1 MAKLSFY
8 NSAKGVTGSAYL
20 LETDSSKILLDCGLI
35 QGRHAEEKLNEEP
48 FPFEVKSLD
57 AVVLS
62 HAHLDHSGRIP
73 KLVKEGYRG
82 PVYMT
87 YPTCDLLVIMLK
99 DAAFLE
105 QRDTEWENKRRK
117 RAGKPELLPLFTLE
131 DVDATLRLCEGM
143 AYDKD
148 YEITSGVKLCFREA
162 GHILGSAIVEL
173 FISEKGSEKKLVLSG
188 DLGNS
193 YAALLRDP
201 ANIKE
206 ADVLLMESTYG
217 DRDHRSLSETLKEFE
232 SIIVEASKTGGNI
245 LIPSFAVGRTQEIIF
260 RLGELYQQG
269 KLKQKAIYLD
279 SPMAIAA
286 TEVYHRHQD
295 VYNREDIA
303 ALRQSKS
310 GSLHSFLPAL
320 RYSRTTEESIALSRI
335 GSGAII
341 IAGSGMCSGG
351 RIRHHLKHNLWKK
364 KNHVVIAGFQVNGT
378 PGRALIDGAKTFH
391 MGGEEIAVKAK
402 IHTLGGF
409 SAHAGQTQLIDW
421 IGGFKNPPRTFLVHG
436 NPGAKIALSEKLAK
450 KGFKVNIPEEKTS
463 INI

>member
-1 MAKLSFY
+1 MARLTFY

-35 QGRHAEEKLNEEP
+35 QGRHEEEKLNEEP
-48 FPFEVKSLD
+48 FPFEVNSLD

-73 KLVKEGYRG
+73 KLVGEGYKG
-82 PVYMT
+82 PIFMT
-87 YPTCDLLVIMLK
+87 DPTCDLLVIMLK

-105 QRDTEWENKRRK
+105 QRDVEWENKRRK
-117 RAGKPELLPLFTLE
+117 RAGKPEILPLFTLE
-131 DVDATLRLCEGM
+131 DVDAALRLCEGM
-143 AYDKD
+143 AYDKN
-148 YEITSGVKLCFREA
+148 YEIASGVELCFREA

-173 FISEKGSEKKLVLSG
+173 FISEKGSEKKLVFSG

-201 ANIKE
+201 ATIKE

-232 SIIVEASKTGGNI
+232 SIITEASKTGGNI
-245 LIPSFAVGRTQEIIF
+245 LIPSFAVGRTQEIIY

-269 KLKQKAIYLD
+269 KLKQQAIYLD

-295 VYNREDIA
+295 IYNREDIA
-303 ALRQSKS
+303 ALRQAKS
-310 GSLHSFLPAL
+310 GSLHLFLPTL

-335 GSGAII
+335 ESGAII

-391 MGGEEIAVKAK
+391 IGGDEIAVKAK

-409 SAHAGQTQLIDW
+409 SAHAGQSQLIDW
-421 IGGFKNPPRTFLVHG
+421 IGGFNNPPRTFLIHG
-436 NPGAKIALSEKLAK
+436 NPEAKITLSEKLAK
-450 KGFKVNIPEEKTS
+450 KGLKVNIPEEKTS
-463 INI
+463 ITF

>member
-1 MAKLSFY
+1 MAKLTFY

-35 QGRHAEEKLNEEP
+35 QGRHEEEKLNEEP

-73 KLVKEGYRG
+73 KLVADGYKG
-82 PVYMT
+82 SVCMT
-87 YPTCDLLVIMLK
+87 YPTCELLAIMLK

-105 QRDTEWENKRRK
+105 KRDTEWENKRRK
-117 RAGKPELLPLFTLE
+117 RAGKPEIEPLYTLE
-131 DVDATLRLCEGM
+131 DVDVALRLCEGM
-143 AYDKD
+143 TYDKT
-148 YEITSGVKLCFREA
+148 YEIAAGIKLCFREA
-162 GHILGSAIVEL
+162 GHILGSAIVEI
-173 FISEKGSEKKLVLSG
+173 FITENSSTRKLVFSG

-201 ANIKE
+201 ATIEE
-206 ADVLLMESTYG
+206 ADVLLMESSYG
-217 DRDHRSLSETLKEFE
+217 DRNHRSLDETLQEFE
-232 SIIVEASKTGGNI
+232 DIITEASKANGNI
-245 LIPSFAVGRTQEIIF
+245 LIPSFAVGRTQELIF

-269 KLKQKAIYLD
+269 KLKQQAIYLD

-286 TEVYHRHQD
+286 TEIYHRHQD

-303 ALRQSKS
+303 ALRQAKS
-310 GSLHSFLPAL
+310 GSHHSFLPAL
-320 RYSRTTEESIALSRI
+320 RYSRTTEESISLSRI
-335 GSGAII
+335 ESGAII

-364 KNHVVIAGFQVNGT
+364 KNQVIIAGFQVNGT
-378 PGRALIDGAKTFH
+378 PGRALIDGAKTFRI
-391 MGGEEIAVKAK
+391 GSEEIAVKAK

-409 SAHAGQTQLIDW
+409 SAHAGQSQLIDW
-421 IGGFKNPPRTFLVHG
+421 IGGFKNLPRTFLIHG
-436 NPGAKIALSEKLAK
+436 NPEAKIALSKKLAE
-450 KGFKVNIPEEKTS
+450 KGMMVNIPAENTS
-463 INI
+463 IAI